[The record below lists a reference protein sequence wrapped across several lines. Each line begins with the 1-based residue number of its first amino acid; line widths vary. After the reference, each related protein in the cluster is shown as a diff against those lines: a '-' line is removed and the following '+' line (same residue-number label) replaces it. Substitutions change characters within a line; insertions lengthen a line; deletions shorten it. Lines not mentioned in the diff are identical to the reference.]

1 MFNNWYVDEKHQ
13 YYYGDSLA
21 KIIEENDLDENYKF
35 VPREDWTAEDYAEIF
50 GNELEDRNRHAFVEM
65 PNWLLEICN
74 QILLSDKQK
83 AALMK
88 AFAEKV
94 LSEV

>member
-1 MFNNWYVDEKHQ
+1 MFDEWFVGEDGC
-13 YYYGDSLA
+13 YYYGDS
-21 KIIEENDLDENYKF
+21 IEEIREENRLGENFTFIPK
-35 VPREDWTAEDYAEIF
+35 ELWKAKDYAEIF

-83 AALMK
+83 EALMK